1 MQKKAILL
9 VDDSILII
17 ERMTEILRDLDTIA
31 SIGQAHRYS
40 EALALLQLERPDL
53 VLLDINLPDI
63 SGIELLRFIKKSDPS
78 IVVIMFTNREN
89 QYYKDLCKRIGADFF
104 VDKSKGFDQLPAIIA
119 SLP

>member
-17 ERMTEILRDLDTIA
+17 ERITEILKDLETLA
-31 SIGQAHRYS
+31 SISRVQRYS
-40 EALALLQLERPDL
+40 EALAFLQQQRPDI

-63 SGIELLRFIKKSDPS
+63 SGIELLRYLKKTDPG
-78 IVVIMFTNREN
+78 IVVIMFSN
-89 QYYKDLCKRIGADFF
+89 QANEYYKDLCKKVGADFF
-104 VDKSKGFDQLPAIIA
+104 IDKSKGYDQLPGIIA